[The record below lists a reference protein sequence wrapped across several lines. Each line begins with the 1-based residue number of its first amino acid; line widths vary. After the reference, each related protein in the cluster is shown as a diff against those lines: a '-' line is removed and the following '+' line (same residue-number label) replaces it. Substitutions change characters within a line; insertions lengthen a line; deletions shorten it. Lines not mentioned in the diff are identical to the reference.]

1 MPAHFPFVTFSIYLH
16 LEHGTDTA
24 RSRYRHKLTQGL
36 KVLWLGRTDILLSS
50 PITVE
55 SVPISSNWER
65 LNFPQVTEEH

>member
-1 MPAHFPFVTFSIYLH
+1 
-16 LEHGTDTA
+16 
-24 RSRYRHKLTQGL
+24 
-36 KVLWLGRTDILLSS
+36 VLWLGRTDILLSI